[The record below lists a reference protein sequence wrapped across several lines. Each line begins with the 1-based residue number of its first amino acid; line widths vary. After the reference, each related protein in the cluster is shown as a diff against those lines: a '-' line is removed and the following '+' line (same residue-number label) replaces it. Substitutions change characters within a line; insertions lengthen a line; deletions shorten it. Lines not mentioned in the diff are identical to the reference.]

1 MTEALDLNE
10 RVLADIRSAA
20 DIVEVI
26 GEHTT
31 LKKAGNS
38 WKGLCP
44 FHREKTPSFTVNRD
58 RGLFYCFGCGAGGDL
73 FGFVRQMERVEFRE
87 AAEILAGK
95 YGIEIPKRT
104 RRDGADR
111 TEKLRE
117 AIAKAHRLYVEA
129 LAKSPNRALAYLESR
144 GVSEET
150 AAELGMG
157 FAPDG
162 WDFLA
167 RNLAT
172 SFTPDILIEA
182 GLLQAGAEG
191 KRPYDR
197 LRDRLVFPIRDER
210 GHVVGF
216 GGRSLSGEEP
226 KYLNSPETPVFSKN
240 RLLYG
245 LPAAREAIRREDC
258 AVLVEGYFDH
268 LALWLAGRRDAV
280 ASMGTAFG
288 RGQAEKLRRLAARA
302 VLCYD
307 GDSAGKNATRRALPV
322 LLAEGIEVR
331 VARLPAGLDPFDLYR
346 ESGPEAVRQAVDR
359 APAFLDWLLDDLD
372 PAEALTPEERGEML
386 NAILAILDAVPDR
399 VLRYEYTRRVSDR
412 AGIPAEVL
420 WKGGRARASRSSP
433 AADEGGGGEA
443 APARVPAP
451 AVERRLVSA
460 LMSGAGGESA
470 SALESL
476 DPDLLTDPR
485 LRSILLLL
493 REAKKSGVPLDFPAL
508 ATHLEDENERALF
521 SELAC
526 EEGPADE
533 GEAISSCISYLTRES
548 LKRQTEAIQRA
559 IQAAERI
566 GDKEEIDRLFRSK
579 TALRQQMSDLGP
591 EGARR
596 KNC

>member
-1 MTEALDLNE
+1 MSDALDLNE
-10 RVLADIRSAA
+10 RVIADIRSAA
-20 DIVEVI
+20 DIVDVI

-73 FGFVRQMERVEFRE
+73 FGFVRQIERVEFRE
-87 AAEILAGK
+87 AAEILARK

-104 RRDGADR
+104 RRDGSDR
-111 TEKLRE
+111 SEKLRE
-117 AIAKAHRLYVEA
+117 AIGGAHRLYIEA
-129 LAKSPNRALAYLESR
+129 LAKAPNRALAYLESR

-150 AAELGMG
+150 AHELGMG
-157 FAPDG
+157 FAPEG

-167 RNLAT
+167 RSLSG

-182 GLLQAGAEG
+182 GLLQPGAEG

-245 LPAAREAIRREDC
+245 LPAAREAIRRDER

-268 LALWLAGRRDAV
+268 LALWLSGRRDAV

-288 RGQAEKLRRLAARA
+288 RGQAEKLRRLSSRA

-307 GDSAGKNATRRALPV
+307 GDSAGRNATRRAIPI

-331 VARLPAGLDPFDLYR
+331 VARMPAGLDPFDLYR
-346 ESGPEAVRQAVDR
+346 ESGPEALRRKIDE
-359 APAFLDWLLDDLD
+359 APAFVDWLLEDLE
-372 PAEALTPEERGEML
+372 PPEALTPEERGEKL
-386 NAILAILDAVPDR
+386 NAILAILDSVPDR
-399 VLRYEYTRRVSDR
+399 VLRYEYVRRVSER
-412 AGIPAEVL
+412 AGIPADVL
-420 WKGGRARASRSSP
+420 WKGGRARPASPSREDPDRGERS
-433 AADEGGGGEA
+433 D
-443 APARVPAP
+443 ARVPPP

-460 LMSGAGGESA
+460 LVNGSGGEGEDLDA
-470 SALESL
+470 I
-476 DPDLLTDPR
+476 DPDLFTDPR
-485 LRSILLLL
+485 LLSIFLVF
-493 REAKKSGVPLDFPAL
+493 RDAKKSDTPLDFPSL
-508 ATHLEDENERALF
+508 ATHLERDDERALF

-526 EEGPADE
+526 DDE
-533 GEAISSCISYLTRES
+533 PPGDGEAISSCISYLTRENW
-548 LKRQTEAIQRA
+548 KRQAEAIQRA
-559 IQAAERI
+559 IEAARQT
-566 GDKEEIDRLFRSK
+566 GDKEEMDRLFRSK
-579 TALRQQMSDLGP
+579 TALAQQIHDLGR
-591 EGARR
+591 EGPRR

>member
-1 MTEALDLNE
+1 MSDALDLND

-20 DIVEVI
+20 DIVDVV

-73 FGFVRQMERVEFRE
+73 FGFVRQIERVEFRE
-87 AAEILAGK
+87 AAEILARK

-111 TEKLRE
+111 SDKLRE
-117 AIAKAHRLYVEA
+117 AVARAHRLYVEA
-129 LAKSPNRALAYLESR
+129 LEKEPNRALAYLRSR
-144 GVSEET
+144 GVPEE
-150 AAELGMG
+150 AARELGMG
-157 FAPDG
+157 FAPEG

-167 RNLAT
+167 RSLSG

-182 GLLQAGAEG
+182 GLLQPGAEG

-197 LRDRLVFPIRDER
+197 QRDRLVFPIRDER

-226 KYLNSPETPVFSKN
+226 KYLNSPETPIFAKN

-245 LPAAREAIRREDC
+245 LPAARDAIRKEDR

-268 LALWLAGRRDAV
+268 LALWLSGCRSAV

-288 RGQAEKLRRLAARA
+288 RPQAEKLRRLAPRA

-307 GDSAGKNATRRALPV
+307 GDTAGRNASRRAIPI
-322 LLAEGIEVR
+322 LLAAGLEVA
-331 VARLPAGLDPFDLYR
+331 VARMPSGLDPFDLYR
-346 ESGPEAVRQAVDR
+346 EAGAKSVLASIDEA
-359 APAFLDWLLDDLD
+359 PPFLEWLLEELSDGDS
-372 PAEALTPEERGEML
+372 PPERSEKVNG
-386 NAILAILDAVPDR
+386 ILDVLESIPDR
-399 VLRYEYTRRVSDR
+399 VLRYEYVRRLSAAANV
-412 AGIPAEVL
+412 PADLL
-420 WKGGRARASRSSP
+420 WRRGGAGRAA
-433 AADEGGGGEA
+433 AADEGTNSGEK
-443 APARVPAP
+443 PFSRVPPP
-451 AVERRLVSA
+451 AVERRLVS
-460 LMSGAGGESA
+460 
-470 SALESL
+470 SL
-476 DPDLLTDPR
+476 VNGKEVPDSLIEGFDPALLTDSR
-485 LRSILLLL
+485 LRAIFTFVAGA
-493 REAKKSGVPLDFPAL
+493 RKNGRPLDFPSA
-508 ATHLEDENERALF
+508 ATHLPDEDQRILF

-526 EEGPADE
+526 DDE
-533 GEAISSCISYLTRES
+533 APGDSEAISSYISYLTRVS
-548 LKRQTEAIQRA
+548 LERQAAAIQQE
-559 IQAAERI
+559 IVAAQTR

-579 TALRQQMSDLGP
+579 TALKQQISDLGR
-591 EGARR
+591 EGTRR